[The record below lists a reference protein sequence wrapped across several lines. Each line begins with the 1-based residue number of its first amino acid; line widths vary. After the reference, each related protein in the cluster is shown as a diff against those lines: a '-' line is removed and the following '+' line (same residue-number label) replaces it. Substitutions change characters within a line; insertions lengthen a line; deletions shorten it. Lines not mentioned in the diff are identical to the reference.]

1 MNRESIISAARRGL
15 PDGINLFDIHV
26 NPNKSFLVFLDC
38 PWGRSTLAIA
48 PGDDP
53 VGRFHKL
60 LEDMIMAK
68 EIGIPKS
75 APKKVKKM
83 DEAYDKKH
91 GLKEGSKEDL
101 AADRKLMAK
110 YGKKGKKK

>member
-1 MNRESIISAARRGL
+1 MTTPESRPLADQIQL
-15 PDGINLFDIHV
+15 PDGIKLFDIHV

-68 EIGIPKS
+68 GEK
-75 APKKVKKM
+75 A
-83 DEAYDKKH
+83 
-91 GLKEGSKEDL
+91 L
-101 AADRKLMAK
+101 
-110 YGKKGKKK
+110 